1 MSVKFV
7 LDKVCNKLGY
17 EGSLQL
23 RWFRLEE
30 LTFWTI
36 LHSSTKPRPTTSK
49 AHQQRENTCFM
60 ARSLSNHHLA
70 CALRSLPFHRARS
83 MASYAVAAIATGSVC
98 CSAPNS
104 LPSVDAPPA
113 GYLQNAQRFTYK
125 YSVYLRYPTYIDDT
139 DISDVLRGRRMP
151 SLTLGLA
158 TAPWI
163 GGKRKKEVCRTC
175 V

>member
-113 GYLQNAQRFTYK
+113 GYLQNVQRFTYK
-125 YSVYLRYPTYIDDT
+125 YSFTINILHVLMIMMFLMYLHYRE
-139 DISDVLRGRRMP
+139 VGECQVWP
-151 SLTLGLA
+151 SGL
-158 TAPWI
+158 PP
-163 GGKRKKEVCRTC
+163 RPE
-175 V
+175 